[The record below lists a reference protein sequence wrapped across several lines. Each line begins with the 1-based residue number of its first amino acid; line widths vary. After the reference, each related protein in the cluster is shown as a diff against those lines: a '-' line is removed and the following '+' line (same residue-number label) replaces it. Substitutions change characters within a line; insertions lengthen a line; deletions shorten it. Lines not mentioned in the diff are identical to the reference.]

1 MRTESELEGER
12 EEECRSLQGF
22 LGWEGRV
29 GKERDS
35 EWFSGRS
42 KPRHSIQPETIRY
55 GRKKVP
61 KPYKAMGSVE
71 KGSAISVEDTCQP
84 APAAPELFG
93 KQKNLN

>member
-42 KPRHSIQPETIRY
+42 L
-55 GRKKVP
+55 GRV
-61 KPYKAMGSVE
+61 S
-71 KGSAISVEDTCQP
+71 S
-84 APAAPELFG
+84 LR
-93 KQKNLN
+93 L